1 MTNLFPAELSR
12 MLRQAITCAIFM
24 SLSASPVLAA
34 GVALREGSADWTANA
49 FAGETAKAYDASTAV
64 SNPAGLTSL
73 DWNETVLQMIAGAGT
88 VDDSASPTAGTIRGT
103 YHIGAT
109 VVSLGVVSRF

>member
-12 MLRQAITCAIFM
+12 TLRQAITCAIFM

-34 GVALREGSADWTANA
+34 GVALREGSADW
-49 FAGETAKAYDASTAV
+49 TAKAYDASTAV